1 MLARRDTKAVAEG
14 QEVALVEVANTGQ
27 KQAKLPVFWA
37 QRRRARPTALA
48 RSGLFL
54 WVPVCL
60 SVGIALWFAS
70 PWEPGGLFYALSGVA
85 APMLALA
92 GWRAAWSDGL
102 RLAAFGLALILMG
115 ALISGLRAHSVA
127 APVLPFRYYGPIEGR
142 VIGVDR
148 SGSDRLRVVLDQV
161 ALHDTTPE
169 RTPGRVRLSLMA
181 GAPPEIGARVRV
193 TGNLGPPPGPAA
205 PGGFDFRRYAWFQ
218 GLGAIGYVRK
228 EMEVIVPAVESRWQA
243 GDRLRIRAS
252 QGMQEQIG
260 GQAGAVAA
268 ALMTGD
274 RSGISA
280 ATNEAMRASNLYHIV
295 SISGLHMGMLSGF
308 VYAGVRLILL
318 ASGMVWLRA
327 MHWPVHKFAAGVA
340 LAAAAIYLWVSGGG
354 VATERA
360 FLMVSVM
367 LCAILA
373 DRRAISL
380 RSVALAG
387 TVLLLF
393 APEGLLSAGFQMS
406 FTATIAL
413 ILSFGPWQ
421 AMAPRIPSLI
431 RPVTMLIFSSAVAG
445 FATAPIAAAHFGRYA
460 EYGLLANLLAVPVM
474 GTLVMPAGV
483 LAGIAAL
490 VGLEAPFLWVMGLGT
505 RWMLFVADFV
515 TSLEGASRAVPAPPA
530 LVLPLLGIGSVL
542 AVLWGAGRKGR
553 ARWLRSTPGM
563 GLIMLGFLIWAIA
576 PRPFALVSPEGDAV
590 GVMTAQGRALSKP
603 SGGKYA
609 AVSWLED
616 DGDLAGMQAAAAR
629 PLWSGPKQAR
639 EADLG
644 QGWGLVHLT
653 GKSAPD
659 HAVELCQPKV
669 ILVSN
674 QRLPAAR
681 RGGCIL
687 LDQWVLR
694 WRGAASITMT
704 SDGPDIRHA
713 LREARLWERRQSSRN
728 QRGKPDRAP

>member
-1 MLARRDTKAVAEG
+1 MLARRDTKAGAEG
-14 QEVALVEVANTGQ
+14 QEVALIEAGGSGQRRAN
-27 KQAKLPVFWA
+27 LPVFWA
-37 QRRRARPTALA
+37 TRRRARPTALA
-48 RSGLFL
+48 RAGLFL
-54 WVPVCL
+54 WVPVWL

-70 PWEPGGLFYALSGVA
+70 PWEPGALFYALA
-85 APMLALA
+85 AMGAPAAALF
-92 GWRAAWSDGL
+92 GWRSSARDL
-102 RLAAFGLALILMG
+102 MRLAALAVALILAG

-127 APVLPFRYYGPIEGR
+127 APVLAFRYYGPIEGR

-161 ALHDTTPE
+161 TLERTTPE
-169 RTPGRVRLSLMA
+169 RTPARVRLSLMT
-181 GAPPEIGARVRV
+181 GEPPEIGARVRV

-205 PGGFDFRRYAWFQ
+205 PAGFDFRRYAWFQ
-218 GLGAIGYVRK
+218 GLGAIGYVRN
-228 EMEVIVPAVESRWQA
+228 EIEVIVPAVDSRWQA

-252 QGMQEQIG
+252 QGMQDQIG

-308 VYAGVRLILL
+308 VYAGARLFLL
-318 ASGMVWLRA
+318 GLGMVWLRA
-327 MHWPVHKFAAGVA
+327 MNWPVHKYAAGVA
-340 LAAAAIYLWVSGGG
+340 LLAAAIYLWISGGG

-380 RSVALAG
+380 RSVALAAV
-387 TVLLLF
+387 VLLIV

-421 AMAPRIPSLI
+421 AISPRIPPLI
-431 RPVTMLIFSSAVAG
+431 RPVAMLIFSSAVAG

-490 VGLEAPFLWVMGLGT
+490 IGLEPPFLWVMGLGT

-515 TSLEGASRAVPAPPA
+515 TSLDGASRAVPAPPGV
-530 LVLPLLGIGSVL
+530 VLPLLGLGAVL

-563 GLIMLGFLIWAIA
+563 ALITLGFFLWAVA
-576 PRPFALVSPEGDAV
+576 PRPFALIAPQGDAV
-590 GVMTAQGRALSKP
+590 GVMTSQGRALSKP
-603 SGGKYA
+603 SGGKFSA
-609 AVSWLED
+609 TSWLEE
-616 DGDLAGMQAAAAR
+616 DGDLAGMAAAAAR
-629 PLWSGPKQAR
+629 PLWSGPRQAR
-639 EADLG
+639 VADVG
-644 QGWGLVHLT
+644 QGWRIVHLT

-659 HAVELCQPKV
+659 HAVETCQPKV

-674 QRLPAAR
+674 QRLPQAR
-681 RGGCIL
+681 RGGCLL

-694 WRGAASITMT
+694 WRGAAELRMSA
-704 SDGPDIRHA
+704 DGPQITHA
-713 LREARLWERRQSSRN
+713 LREARLWEVRPRRAR
-728 QRGKPDRAP
+728 KAP